1 MTKSRPVS
9 DEVVLHE
16 LMPLVEKS
24 LDRHVGAAN
33 EWFPHDYVPYEEGR
47 NFVKEPWRPE
57 DSRLPDI
64 AQTALEINLLTE
76 DNLPYYHLAL
86 WRTFGEEEAWG
97 EWVRRWTAEEGR
109 HAIVIRDYLTVTRG
123 CDPKALEQGRMDQ
136 ALRGWYPEFAEQGP
150 LDGVVFTTLQELATR
165 ISHRNTGAITDD
177 ETAEKLCSRVATDE
191 NLHYVFYRDMAVQAI
206 QMNPSAMV
214 EAMHRQITN
223 FAMPG
228 AGIPG
233 FREKAK
239 AMASA
244 GIYNLR
250 IHLDQVLRPVLDNH
264 WRLADIE
271 GLSDEAKQKRE
282 DIYTHLERL
291 DRVAARLGEPLGPVR
306 GDLSNDPLGQA

>member
-1 MTKSRPVS
+1 MTRSRPVS

>member
-86 WRTFGEEEAWG
+86 WRTFGHEEAWG

-264 WRLADIE
+264 WRLADID

>member
-239 AMASA
+239 AMAQA

-264 WRLADIE
+264 WRLADID

-282 DIYTHLERL
+282 DIYSHLERL

>member
-136 ALRGWYPEFAEQGP
+136 AFRGWYPEFAEQGP

-228 AGIPG
+228 AGSRVP
-233 FREKAK
+233 REGQGDG
-239 AMASA
+239 A
-244 GIYNLR
+244 GR
-250 IHLDQVLRPVLDNH
+250 HL
-264 WRLADIE
+264 
-271 GLSDEAKQKRE
+271 
-282 DIYTHLERL
+282 
-291 DRVAARLGEPLGPVR
+291 
-306 GDLSNDPLGQA
+306 

>member
-228 AGIPG
+228 TGIPG

-239 AMASA
+239 AMAQA

-271 GLSDEAKQKRE
+271 GLSDEAKQRRE
-282 DIYTHLERL
+282 DIYSHLERL

>member
-123 CDPKALEQGRMDQ
+123 CDPTALEQGRMDQ

-239 AMASA
+239 AMAQA

>member
-1 MTKSRPVS
+1 MTRSRPVS

-64 AQTALEINLLTE
+64 AQTALEVNLLTE

>member
-239 AMASA
+239 AMAQA

-291 DRVAARLGEPLGPVR
+291 DRVAARLGEPLGPIR

>member
-191 NLHYVFYRDMAVQAI
+191 NLHYVFYRELGKAALEIAPSEMMLAI
-206 QMNPSAMV
+206 N
-214 EAMHRQITN
+214 RQVTG

-228 AGIPG
+228 LDIPEFKQKAIEIAKAGIYDLRIHHDEVVLPVLFTHWKIDKVTG
-233 FREKAK
+233 LTDEAEQARDGITNYLTMLD
-239 AMASA
+239 AMASH
-244 GIYNLR
+244 Y
-250 IHLDQVLRPVLDNH
+250 
-264 WRLADIE
+264 E
-271 GLSDEAKQKRE
+271 EKR
-282 DIYTHLERL
+282 
-291 DRVAARLGEPLGPVR
+291 AART
-306 GDLSNDPLGQA
+306 SS

>member
-1 MTKSRPVS
+1 
-9 DEVVLHE
+9 
-16 LMPLVEKS
+16 
-24 LDRHVGAAN
+24 
-33 EWFPHDYVPYEEGR
+33 
-47 NFVKEPWRPE
+47 
-57 DSRLPDI
+57 
-64 AQTALEINLLTE
+64 
-76 DNLPYYHLAL
+76 
-86 WRTFGEEEAWG
+86 
-97 EWVRRWTAEEGR
+97 
-109 HAIVIRDYLTVTRG
+109 
-123 CDPKALEQGRMDQ
+123 MDQ

-306 GDLSNDPLGQA
+306 GDLSDDPLGQA

>member
-109 HAIVIRDYLTVTRG
+109 HAIVIRDYLTVTR
-123 CDPKALEQGRMDQ
+123 
-136 ALRGWYPEFAEQGP
+136 
-150 LDGVVFTTLQELATR
+150 
-165 ISHRNTGAITDD
+165 
-177 ETAEKLCSRVATDE
+177 
-191 NLHYVFYRDMAVQAI
+191 
-206 QMNPSAMV
+206 
-214 EAMHRQITN
+214 
-223 FAMPG
+223 
-228 AGIPG
+228 
-233 FREKAK
+233 
-239 AMASA
+239 
-244 GIYNLR
+244 
-250 IHLDQVLRPVLDNH
+250 
-264 WRLADIE
+264 
-271 GLSDEAKQKRE
+271 
-282 DIYTHLERL
+282 
-291 DRVAARLGEPLGPVR
+291 
-306 GDLSNDPLGQA
+306 

>member
-1 MTKSRPVS
+1 MTRSRPVS

-239 AMASA
+239 AMAQA